1 MYKIPAT
8 NGEIAE
14 ARVKGSVMRGAKPLT
29 PIIAV
34 VIASLIMMSLAFQS
48 HAHEALLRYE
58 IDPKEVV
65 KNLLPQKGE
74 LRGVSYGAEVTGEYY
89 DVREYILDPDRGV
102 LIPLESP
109 YSKEPIP
116 SKGVKVFVGVYTMH
130 FGRSYRAE
138 YKAVCKDK
146 QSGKIYHTQVGYL
159 RSAFKGGVY
168 VDLYLLPYD
177 TNGVE
182 ARHFKKLFDLMKEKE
197 KKMLEAYR
205 QREVIRRYGPSHEY
219 LKDKCP
225 NDYCIFIE
233 NDREFV
239 GIFYRSFV
247 RRGSKFVK
255 GYIDHKYRAH
265 VDPYIV
271 RLVFL
276 DNVIVKVTVNIEFKK
291 EGIPEIDNWIMENED
306 CEVAIKGEV
315 VDRGPKKVNELEEVV
330 LGSIKPYIDRVR
342 AQKPSAGIITET
354 ATQTKKR
361 TGITTSTL
369 DSVSIERVA
378 LTLSKS
384 RPLKLL
390 LSVEGFY
397 ELVSSTEGEL
407 LIYLGGSVVA
417 RRGVTKGSGSYD
429 FKAIKVELSK
439 TAVPGSEVLVEVR
452 LVAGREREVVATD
465 SMHIEFPIT
474 DSVVILRTNPSPD
487 EKILPV
493 SDITFRAHLQY
504 YLGSRSGGILRLLLK
519 YETELGTKGELIRGP
534 PVKVSRGFG
543 EALLELKT
551 KIPRTINGMRIAKL
565 YLYAALWPEGAKK
578 TSIFDFVEYTV
589 SKGLALQLLVE
600 TYAAKDRDLVLTAPL
615 TRSYMKSIGVTFSIE
630 VYAVG
635 PGNAL
640 RKVPYT
646 LDSDG
651 VLNLADAVV
660 ALKSDE
666 YVLVSIDSE
675 VLSSDYERIYG
686 TKRFFP
692 PVKIPLIPVRDSDGN
707 VKGFRVILRARS
719 AKQRQYLLL
728 RNCFIDRV
736 NAVLFGDPRIKTYK
750 SVVLPADEVIK
761 IRIRSIPVWT
771 NRLIYAMYSFL
782 KEAGVKNYVLS
793 SLLRV
798 PYYFGKKESH
808 YVIPNYF
815 NSLGYIEYVQTADQL
830 FDIGDLDIIG
840 FLHEFG
846 HAVRQFSYPD
856 KVLDERAE
864 GSHDRYAKASTKEL
878 AYDEAHSHFFSML
891 VVDYAISKG
900 LIEKE
905 LHPTIKRRDSDYR
918 SFFGG
923 ATMMSLK
930 SGDGSWIEGV
940 IASFLFRALYIGGVQ
955 TGIPNAEETV
965 KAYRTFY
972 RACNLHREIFG
983 HYPRTIDELS
993 PVLAV
998 LTGSMNGVNRVISEG
1013 RRRRIEYFENT
1024 KIPYPMRCRGSPCIP
1039 TLVYVHEIAMR
1050 KAAEVHYEG
1059 NKLVVRPGSGIPLIM
1074 GGQMRM
1080 SVLFDDMSTGVV
1092 MVTPSGRPGVI
1103 LRFAE
1108 LSILF
1113 GRSSVVIRGSTVEL
1127 KSGRVY
1133 MKVTEE
1139 GKKSYGVMLVAG
1151 KSFTIKPHC
1160 TLEAEVANSTARLYM
1175 IEGEAEVK
1183 TPRGSLKVSK
1193 GRGIVVDLNTSKV
1206 MSDEYTPEEFWWDSS
1221 PPALTFAE
1229 APSSAEPGEVFN
1241 VAIGVED
1248 DSPIQTPILVVIG
1261 GKEEI
1266 VGYAEPTESQ
1276 GGVYRYAI
1284 SIKREGLYLL
1294 AVYLNDTLGND
1305 AVEPIGY
1312 ILVSESSGEE
1322 AGGSGRTTA
1331 ITTTSANIGESTSSV
1346 SGGTATGR
1354 STTSWIEPTATS
1366 AEQPSTPVSTPRAL
1380 KRISTATRTE
1390 PDTLSTI
1397 AGAMFLLLIV
1407 VGVALGIARLRRR
1420 RG

>member
-1 MYKIPAT
+1 M
-8 NGEIAE
+8 
-14 ARVKGSVMRGAKPLT
+14 VKGSVMQNTKPLAL
-29 PIIAV
+29 IIAI
-34 VIASLIMMSLAFQS
+34 VIASLIMMSLALQS
-48 HAHEALLRYE
+48 HAYEAFLGYE
-58 IDPKEVV
+58 IDPKEIV
-65 KNLLPQKGE
+65 KNLLPREDE
-74 LRGVSYGAEVTGEYY
+74 LRGVSYGAEVTGKYY
-89 DVREYILDPDRGV
+89 DAREYILDPDRGV

-116 SKGVKVFVGVYTMH
+116 SNGVKVFVGVYTMH
-130 FGRSYRAE
+130 FGHSYTAE

-146 QSGKIYHTQVGYL
+146 QSGKVYHTQIGYL
-159 RSAFKGGVY
+159 RSAFKGGIY
-168 VDLYLLPYD
+168 VRLYLLPYD
-177 TNGVE
+177 TNSVE
-182 ARHFKKLFDLMKEKE
+182 ARHFKRLFDLMKEKE
-197 KKMLEAYR
+197 KKMLETYR
-205 QREVIRRYGPSHEY
+205 QREVIWRYGPSHEY

-233 NDREFV
+233 NDKEFV
-239 GIFYRSFV
+239 GIFYQSFV
-247 RRGSKFVK
+247 PRDSKLVK

-265 VDPYIV
+265 VEPYIV
-271 RLVFL
+271 KLVFL
-276 DNVIVKVTVNIEFKK
+276 DNVIVEVTVNIEYKK
-291 EGIPEIDNWIMENED
+291 KGIPEIDNWIMENKD
-306 CEVAIKGEV
+306 CEIVIKGKV
-315 VDRGPKKVNELEEVV
+315 VDRGPEKVNELEEVV

-342 AQKPSAGIITET
+342 AQKPPAGAITGTE
-354 ATQTKKR
+354 AQTKKR
-361 TGITTSTL
+361 TGITTSPP
-369 DSVSIERVA
+369 DSVSIERA
-378 LTLSKS
+378 TLTLSKS

-397 ELVSSTEGEL
+397 KLVSSTEGEL

-417 RRGVTKGSGSYD
+417 HRGVTKGSGSYN
-429 FKAIKVELSK
+429 FNIKVELSK
-439 TAVPGSEVLVEVR
+439 DIVPGSEVLVEVK

-465 SMHIEFPIT
+465 RMHIEFPIT

-493 SDITFRAHLQY
+493 SDITFRARLQY

-519 YETELGTKGELIRGP
+519 YETEIGTKGELIRGP
-534 PVKVSRGFG
+534 PVKVSKGFG

-551 KIPRTINGMRIAKL
+551 KIPRTINGMKITKL
-565 YLYAALWPEGAKK
+565 YLYAALWPEGVKK

-615 TRSYMKSIGVTFSIE
+615 TRNYMNSIGVSLSIE

-660 ALKSDE
+660 ALKSNE

-707 VKGFRVILRARS
+707 VKGFRVLLRARS
-719 AKQRQYLLL
+719 TKQRQYLLL
-728 RNCFIDRV
+728 RNCFIDRE

-750 SVVLPADEVIK
+750 SVVLPADEIIK
-761 IRIRSIPVWT
+761 IRIRSIPAWT

-782 KEAGVKNYVLS
+782 RETGVKNHVLS

-798 PYYFGKKESH
+798 PYYFGKKKSH

-815 NSLGYIEYVQTADQL
+815 NSLGYIEYIQTADQL

-856 KVLDERAE
+856 RVLDEKAE

-905 LHPTIKRRDSDYR
+905 LHLTIKRRDSDYR
-918 SFFGG
+918 NFFGG

-955 TGIPNAEETV
+955 TGIPNAEEAV

-1013 RRRRIEYFENT
+1013 RRHRIEYFENT
-1024 KIPYPMRCRGSPCIP
+1024 KIPYPMGCRGSPCIP

-1050 KAAEVHYEG
+1050 KAAEIHYGG

-1074 GGQMRM
+1074 GSQMHM
-1080 SVLFDDMSTGVV
+1080 TIFFDDMSTGVV
-1092 MVTPSGRPGVI
+1092 MMAPSGRPGII

-1183 TPRGSLKVSK
+1183 TPRGSLKVSE

-1229 APSSAEPGEVFN
+1229 APSSAKPGEVFN

-1266 VGYAEPTESQ
+1266 VRYAEPTESQ
-1276 GGVYRYAI
+1276 GCVYRYAI

-1322 AGGSGRTTA
+1322 AGSSGRTTA
-1331 ITTTSANIGESTSSV
+1331 ITTTSANIGESISTV

-1366 AEQPSTPVSTPRAL
+1366 AKRPSTPVSTPSAL
-1380 KRISTATRTE
+1380 KRISTLTRTE